1 MFHFSNS
8 TYFSIPV
15 NLFTGVVMY
24 ELHAPIMIQATRLF
38 EAREIN
44 SNDLKKRLR
53 EVIKLL
59 KESEEIL
66 GMEPDDSS
74 EHEMAIAARD
84 ALNRIGQV

>member
-1 MFHFSNS
+1 MCSINIFFS
-8 TYFSIPV
+8 
-15 NLFTGVVMY
+15 GVIMY

-59 KESEEIL
+59 HDSEEIL
-66 GMEPDDSS
+66 SMEPEGSN
-74 EHEMAIAARD
+74 ENIMAIAARD
-84 ALNRIGQV
+84 ALKRIGKV